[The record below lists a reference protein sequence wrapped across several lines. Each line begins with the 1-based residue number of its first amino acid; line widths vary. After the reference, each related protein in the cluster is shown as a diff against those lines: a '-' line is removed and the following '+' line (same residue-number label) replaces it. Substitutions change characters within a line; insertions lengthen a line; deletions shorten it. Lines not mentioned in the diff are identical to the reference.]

1 MNRREKLN
9 WLIALVGLIAS
20 VISIIAFLTGA
31 NSLPSIMKKPERTPP
46 AITNPTMLQGP
57 PVVTEKKKPSPGD
70 AVTAPLKNG
79 INWAAGRLKIRKP
92 SPKANDASTPQH

>member
-9 WLIALVGLIAS
+9 WMIALVGLIAS

-46 AITNPTMLQGP
+46 AITNPSMGLNQ
-57 PVVTEKKKPSPGD
+57 PVVTEKKKSSPGD

-79 INWAAGRLKIRKP
+79 INWLAGRAKIRKP
-92 SPKANDASTPQH
+92 NPKPNGDSETKK